1 MHSFF
6 FLFSVYFLNLDVIL
20 KYEQQIE
27 RNLLMVE
34 LNEKDLC
41 LEIREYL
48 TWDNSVKNVF
58 EDIHNEIKDWYEN
71 NLDDINEN
79 DAERD
84 EMENCGRFLD
94 TINNMGKD
102 LTRDLKVAILK
113 NIMEHWEMVMYRN
126 YCNSSIFDDDVIREG
141 IYQTIEDEFNFDA
154 REM

>member
-1 MHSFF
+1 
-6 FLFSVYFLNLDVIL
+6 
-20 KYEQQIE
+20 
-27 RNLLMVE
+27 MVE

-58 EDIHNEIKDWYEN
+58 EDIHNEIKDWYEIH
-71 NLDDINEN
+71 LDDINEN

-84 EMENCGRFLD
+84 EIENCGRFLD

-126 YCNSSIFDDDVIREG
+126 YYNSSIFDDDVIREG
-141 IYQTIEDEFNFDA
+141 IYQTIEEEFNFDA

>member
-1 MHSFF
+1 
-6 FLFSVYFLNLDVIL
+6 
-20 KYEQQIE
+20 
-27 RNLLMVE
+27 MVE

-48 TWDNSVKNVF
+48 TWDNSVKYVF
-58 EDIHNEIKDWYEN
+58 EDIHQEIKDWYEN
-71 NLDDINEN
+71 SLEDINEN
-79 DAERD
+79 DDNLD

-94 TINNMGKD
+94 TINNMGKN
-102 LTRDLKVAILK
+102 LTRDFKVAILK

-141 IYQTIEDEFNFDA
+141 IYQTIEEKFNFDA

>member
-1 MHSFF
+1 
-6 FLFSVYFLNLDVIL
+6 
-20 KYEQQIE
+20 
-27 RNLLMVE
+27 MVE

-48 TWDNSVKNVF
+48 TWDNSVKYVF
-58 EDIHNEIKDWYEN
+58 EDIHQEIKDWYEN
-71 NLDDINEN
+71 NLEDIDEN
-79 DAERD
+79 DAELD

-102 LTRDLKVAILK
+102 LTREFKVAILK

-141 IYQTIEDEFNFDA
+141 IYQTIEEEFNFDA

>member
-1 MHSFF
+1 
-6 FLFSVYFLNLDVIL
+6 
-20 KYEQQIE
+20 
-27 RNLLMVE
+27 MVE

-48 TWDNSVKNVF
+48 TWDNSVKHVF

-71 NLDDINEN
+71 NLEDIDEN
-79 DAERD
+79 DNNLD

-102 LTRDLKVAILK
+102 LTRDFKVAILK

-126 YCNSSIFDDDVIREG
+126 YGKSSIFDDDVIREG
-141 IYQTIEDEFNFDA
+141 IYQTIEEEFNFDA

>member
-1 MHSFF
+1 
-6 FLFSVYFLNLDVIL
+6 
-20 KYEQQIE
+20 
-27 RNLLMVE
+27 MVE

-48 TWDNSVKNVF
+48 TWDNSVKYVF
-58 EDIHNEIKDWYEN
+58 EDIHQEIKDWYEN

-79 DAERD
+79 DDNLD
-84 EMENCGRFLD
+84 EMKNCGRFLD

-102 LTRDLKVAILK
+102 LTRDFKVAILK

-126 YCNSSIFDDDVIREG
+126 YGKSSIFDDDVIREG
-141 IYQTIEDEFNFDA
+141 IYQTIEEEFNFDA

>member
-1 MHSFF
+1 
-6 FLFSVYFLNLDVIL
+6 
-20 KYEQQIE
+20 
-27 RNLLMVE
+27 MVE
-34 LNEKDLC
+34 HKKKDLC

-48 TWDNSVKNVF
+48 TWDNSVKYVF
-58 EDIHNEIKDWYEN
+58 EDIHQEIKDWYEN

-79 DAERD
+79 DVERD

-102 LTRDLKVAILK
+102 LTREFKVAILK

-126 YCNSSIFDDDVIREG
+126 YGKSSIFDDDVIREG
-141 IYQTIEDEFNFDA
+141 IYQTIEEEFNFDA

>member
-1 MHSFF
+1 
-6 FLFSVYFLNLDVIL
+6 
-20 KYEQQIE
+20 
-27 RNLLMVE
+27 MVE

-48 TWDNSVKNVF
+48 TWDNSVKYVF
-58 EDIHNEIKDWYEN
+58 EDIHREIKDWYEN
-71 NLDDINEN
+71 NLEDIDEN
-79 DAERD
+79 DNNLD

-102 LTRDLKVAILK
+102 LTRDFKVAILK

-126 YCNSSIFDDDVIREG
+126 YGKSSIFDDDVIREG
-141 IYQTIEDEFNFDA
+141 IYQTIEERFNFDA

>member
-1 MHSFF
+1 
-6 FLFSVYFLNLDVIL
+6 
-20 KYEQQIE
+20 
-27 RNLLMVE
+27 MVE

-48 TWDNSVKNVF
+48 TWDNSVKYVF
-58 EDIHNEIKDWYEN
+58 EDIHKEIKDWYEN
-71 NLDDINEN
+71 NLEDIDEN
-79 DAERD
+79 DDSLD

-102 LTRDLKVAILK
+102 LTRDFKVAILK

-126 YCNSSIFDDDVIREG
+126 YGESSIFDDDVIREG

>member
-1 MHSFF
+1 
-6 FLFSVYFLNLDVIL
+6 
-20 KYEQQIE
+20 
-27 RNLLMVE
+27 MVE

-48 TWDNSVKNVF
+48 TWDNSVKYVF
-58 EDIHNEIKDWYEN
+58 EDIHQEIKDWYEN

-79 DAERD
+79 DVERD

-102 LTRDLKVAILK
+102 LTREFKVAILK

-126 YCNSSIFDDDVIREG
+126 YGKSSIFDDDVIREG
-141 IYQTIEDEFNFDA
+141 IYQTIEEEFNFDA

>member
-1 MHSFF
+1 
-6 FLFSVYFLNLDVIL
+6 
-20 KYEQQIE
+20 
-27 RNLLMVE
+27 MVE

-79 DAERD
+79 DVERD

-102 LTRDLKVAILK
+102 LTREFKVAILK

-141 IYQTIEDEFNFDA
+141 IYQTIEEEFNFDA

>member
-1 MHSFF
+1 
-6 FLFSVYFLNLDVIL
+6 
-20 KYEQQIE
+20 
-27 RNLLMVE
+27 MVE

-48 TWDNSVKNVF
+48 TWDNSVKHVF

-79 DAERD
+79 DVERD
-84 EMENCGRFLD
+84 ETENCGRFLD

-102 LTRDLKVAILK
+102 LTRDFKVAILK
-113 NIMEHWEMVMYRN
+113 NIMEHWDMVMYRD
-126 YCNSSIFDDDVIREG
+126 YCKSSIFDDDVIREG

>member
-1 MHSFF
+1 
-6 FLFSVYFLNLDVIL
+6 
-20 KYEQQIE
+20 
-27 RNLLMVE
+27 MVE

-48 TWDNSVKNVF
+48 TWDNLVKYVF

-79 DAERD
+79 DVERD

-102 LTRDLKVAILK
+102 LTREFKVAILK

-141 IYQTIEDEFNFDA
+141 IYQTIEEEFNFDA

>member
-1 MHSFF
+1 
-6 FLFSVYFLNLDVIL
+6 
-20 KYEQQIE
+20 
-27 RNLLMVE
+27 MVE

-79 DAERD
+79 DVERD

-102 LTRDLKVAILK
+102 LTRDFKVAILK

-141 IYQTIEDEFNFDA
+141 IYQTIEERFNFDA

>member
-1 MHSFF
+1 
-6 FLFSVYFLNLDVIL
+6 
-20 KYEQQIE
+20 
-27 RNLLMVE
+27 MVE

-48 TWDNSVKNVF
+48 TWDNSVKYVF
-58 EDIHNEIKDWYEN
+58 EDIHQEIKDWYEN

-79 DAERD
+79 DVERD

-102 LTRDLKVAILK
+102 LTREFKVAILK

-141 IYQTIEDEFNFDA
+141 IYQTIEEEFNFDA

>member
-1 MHSFF
+1 
-6 FLFSVYFLNLDVIL
+6 
-20 KYEQQIE
+20 
-27 RNLLMVE
+27 MVE

-79 DAERD
+79 DVERD

-102 LTRDLKVAILK
+102 LTREFKVAILK

-141 IYQTIEDEFNFDA
+141 IYQTIEERFNFDA

>member
-1 MHSFF
+1 
-6 FLFSVYFLNLDVIL
+6 
-20 KYEQQIE
+20 
-27 RNLLMVE
+27 MVE

-79 DAERD
+79 DVERD

-102 LTRDLKVAILK
+102 LTREFKVAILK

-141 IYQTIEDEFNFDA
+141 IYQTIEEEFNFDA
-154 REM
+154 RER

>member
-1 MHSFF
+1 
-6 FLFSVYFLNLDVIL
+6 
-20 KYEQQIE
+20 
-27 RNLLMVE
+27 MVE

-48 TWDNSVKNVF
+48 TWNNSVKYVF
-58 EDIHNEIKDWYEN
+58 EDIHQEIKDWYEN
-71 NLDDINEN
+71 NLEDIDEN
-79 DAERD
+79 DNNLD

-102 LTRDLKVAILK
+102 LTRDFKVAILK

-126 YCNSSIFDDDVIREG
+126 YGKSSIFDDDVIREG
-141 IYQTIEDEFNFDA
+141 IYQTIEEEFNFNA